1 MTASA
6 IYPYD
11 DDPPRLPSVEDLG
24 GDAMIDDPGSPPG
37 AGEPSAA
44 AWNNFV
50 RLLAGAGRMLPTAS
64 ITVYFPSGAPVI
76 ESVVAMR
83 TTIAAADF
91 TLTDNGTGDT
101 TIEWAATVLPPQSR
115 PPKAYVCDTFP
126 RVIGAYAPTS
136 LSVRVVT
143 ITDAAVASNTRFT
156 VDIF

>member
-1 MTASA
+1 MTAA
-6 IYPYD
+6 ATYPYD
-11 DDPPRLPSVEDLG
+11 DNPPRLPSVEDLG
-24 GDAMIDDPGSPPG
+24 GDAMIDDAGSPPG

-50 RLLAGAGRMLPTAS
+50 RLLAASGRMLPTAS
-64 ITVYFPSGAPVI
+64 IVVTFDAGAPVI

-101 TIEWAATVLPPQSR
+101 TIEWAATVLPSQSR
-115 PPKAYVCDTFP
+115 RPKSYVCHTTP
-126 RVIGAYAPTS
+126 HVICASSPTG
-136 LSVRVVT
+136 LSVQVETLTHAGV
-143 ITDAAVASNTRFT
+143 AADVPFT